1 MLGNKEELFARML
14 KYCDEKINMKI
25 WWPLIPKFTWKMKV
39 YDIEFMECRMKKFL
53 KWNLDNYLYKNN
65 ALVIGVDVVH
75 PSAVETHLPSIASVG
90 IIHVV
95 GNVDAKVTKFHASV
109 KLQPAKQELIT
120 GFIEQFSERLL
131 EYLDVNGTAPKNI
144 IVYRDGVSEG
154 QFMQVLEEELSAL
167 RRACR
172 SVATNYRPL
181 ITFIVVQKRHHAR
194 FFCCDEAAAR
204 GRGKNIPAGTVID
217 RVVTSPDEH
226 DFFLCSHHGIQGT
239 SRPTRYH

>member
-1 MLGNKEELFARML
+1 
-14 KYCDEKINMKI
+14 MKI
-25 WWPLIPKFTWKMKV
+25 GGINTKLLEDEI
-39 YDIEFMECRMKKFL
+39 
-53 KWNLDNYLYKNN
+53 LDNYLYKNN

-75 PSAVETHLPSIASVG
+75 PSAVETHLPSIASV
-90 IIHVV
+90 V
-95 GNVDAKVTKFHASV
+95 GNVDTKVTKFHASV

-167 RRACR
+167 RRACK

-217 RVVTSPDEH
+217 RVVTSPDEY
-226 DFFLCSHHGIQGT
+226 DFFLCSHHGIQV
-239 SRPTRYH
+239 